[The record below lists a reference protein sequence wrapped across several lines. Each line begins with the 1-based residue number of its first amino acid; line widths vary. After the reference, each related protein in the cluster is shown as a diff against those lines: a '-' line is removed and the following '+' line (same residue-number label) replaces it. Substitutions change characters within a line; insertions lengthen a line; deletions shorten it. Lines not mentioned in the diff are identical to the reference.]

1 MKLNDFCTGAV
12 NIGCTGIVFIM
23 LGWLIYIFG
32 GWIVDDVRE
41 RKLAKKEEEP

>member
-12 NIGCTGIVFIM
+12 NVGCTGIVFVM

-32 GWIVDDVRE
+32 GWIVEDIRE
-41 RKLAKKEEEP
+41 KKLAKKEEP